1 MTGSEGRAFG
11 EALGE
16 ALGSGPPR
24 SALALQRQNLIAIV
38 EARKGRHFGRV
49 LVPAFG
55 LLVVAALAVSVFVW
69 RGTPSGELSASFA
82 GKPVAPHTLLDAAE
96 DRSRT
101 LEFSDGSS
109 VVLAPKARAVLGR
122 ITREQAGLSLEGGQ
136 LYASIQHREGLHW
149 SVDAGPYRVNVV
161 GTRFSVAW
169 NDGNFRVDV
178 AEGRVRVT
186 GGDLPPEGVAVD
198 AGGGLERRV
207 KPSSSDTPA
216 VDLNA
221 LPLEKPAPE
230 TDARDTPS
238 SPSALS
244 WSALANKGKY
254 KDALAQAEK
263 LGFDRLTRELSDN
276 DLLLLANAARFSGDG
291 KRAKQALLKLRER
304 FPGRAAAEL
313 AALYL
318 ARLAE
323 DVERNP
329 AQAVV
334 WLRAFLQ
341 ESPTGDLA
349 QGARA
354 NLLAILLRRGEQA
367 GARAVARDYLR
378 YHPEGPHAAQARSID
393 RGSPPP

>member
-1 MTGSEGRAFG
+1 MSSSDGPAFG

-24 SALALQRQNLIAIV
+24 AAIAAQRANLVAMM
-38 EARKGRHFGRV
+38 EARGRRPFARF
-49 LVPAFG
+49 LAPALG
-55 LLVVAALAVSVFVW
+55 LAAVAALALFVLG
-69 RGTPSGELSASFA
+69 RAPARDAELSASFA
-82 GKPVAPHTLLDAAE
+82 GKPVVPHTLLDAAE

-122 ITREQAGLSLEGGQ
+122 ITRERAGLSLEGGQ

-169 NDGNFRVDV
+169 KDGNFRVDV

-198 AGGGLERRV
+198 AGSGLERHV
-207 KPSSSDTPA
+207 KQAPSAPPA
-216 VDLNA
+216 VDWNA
-221 LPLEKPAPE
+221 LPLEKPA
-230 TDARDTPS
+230 ADTEGRELPS
-238 SPSALS
+238 TSAPS

-254 KDALAQAEK
+254 RDALAQAEK
-263 LGFDRLTRELSDN
+263 LGFERLTRELSDN

-318 ARLAE
+318 ARLSE
-323 DVERNP
+323 DVEKNP

-341 ESPTGDLA
+341 EAPTGDLA
-349 QGARA
+349 EGARA
-354 NLLAILLRRGEQA
+354 NLLSILLRRGDAA

-378 YHPEGPHAAQARSID
+378 YHPEGPHAAQARSIE

>member
-1 MTGSEGRAFG
+1 MTLSDSRNFG
-11 EALGE
+11 DALGE
-16 ALGSGPPR
+16 ALGEGPPR
-24 SALALQRQNLIAIV
+24 SALALQRHNLVALV
-38 EARKGRHFGRV
+38 EARRRGRV
-49 LVPAFG
+49 PRLLAPAFG
-55 LLVVAALAVSVFVW
+55 LALMAALALWVV
-69 RGTPSGELSASFA
+69 RRTAPQAELSASFG
-82 GKPVAPHTLLDAAE
+82 GKPVAPHTLLDAAG

-101 LEFSDGSS
+101 LEFSDGSN
-109 VVLAPKARAVLGR
+109 VVLAPRARAVLGR
-122 ITREQAGLSLEGGQ
+122 ITRAQAGLSLEGGQ
-136 LYASIQHREGLHW
+136 IYASIEHREGLHW
-149 SVDAGPYRVNVV
+149 SVDAGPYRVHVV

-186 GGDLPPEGVAVD
+186 GGDLPAEGVAVD
-198 AGGGLERRV
+198 AGNGLERRV
-207 KPSSSDTPA
+207 AQAAAAPA
-216 VDLNA
+216 ESASAV
-221 LPLEKPAPE
+221 PVEKAAPDSVE
-230 TDARDTPS
+230 RETPS
-238 SPSALS
+238 PASPS

-254 KDALAQAEK
+254 REALAQAEK

-318 ARLAE
+318 ARLSE
-323 DVERNP
+323 DVEGNP
-329 AQAVV
+329 AQAIV

-354 NLLAILLRRGEQA
+354 NLLALLLRRGDQT

-378 YHPEGPHAAQARSID
+378 YHPEGPHAAQARSLE
-393 RGSPPP
+393 RGSPQP

>member
-1 MTGSEGRAFG
+1 VTTSDSRAFG

-16 ALGSGPPR
+16 ALGNGPPR
-24 SALALQRQNLIAIV
+24 AALSLQRQNLVAMM
-38 EARKGRHFGRV
+38 EARTRPRFFRF

-55 LLVVAALAVSVFVW
+55 LAAVAALVVFVLV
-69 RGTPSGELSASFA
+69 RAPAPAAELSASFA
-82 GKPVAPHTLLDAAE
+82 GKPVVPHTLLDAAE

-169 NDGNFRVDV
+169 NAGKFRVDV
-178 AEGRVRVT
+178 TEGRVRVT

-198 AGGGLERRV
+198 AGNGLERQV
-207 KPSSSDTPA
+207 KQAPAEAPA
-216 VDLNA
+216 VDREA
-221 LPLEKPAPE
+221 LPVEKPAPE
-230 TDARDTPS
+230 TAEREAP
-238 SPSALS
+238 SPSAPS

-254 KDALAQAEK
+254 RDALAQAEK

-276 DLLLLANAARFSGDG
+276 DLLLLANAARFSGDR

-323 DVERNP
+323 DVEKNP

-354 NLLAILLRRGEQA
+354 NLLAILLRRGDQA

-378 YHPEGPHAAQARSID
+378 YHPEGPHAAQARSLE
-393 RGSPPP
+393 RGSPSP

>member
-1 MTGSEGRAFG
+1 MTTPDGRVFG

-16 ALGSGPPR
+16 ALGNGPPR
-24 SALALQRQNLIAIV
+24 AALALQRQNLVAIM
-38 EARKGRHFGRV
+38 EARRRPRLARL
-49 LVPAFG
+49 LVPVLGVA
-55 LLVVAALAVSVFVW
+55 LVAALVFVFV
-69 RGTPSGELSASFA
+69 RSNARAPELSASFA

-101 LEFSDGSS
+101 LEFSDGSN
-109 VVLAPKARAVLGR
+109 VVLAPRARALLGS
-122 ITREQAGLSLEGGQ
+122 ITREQAGLALQGGQ

-149 SVDAGPYRVNVV
+149 SVDAGPYRVHVV

-169 NDGNFRVDV
+169 NDGKFRVDV

-186 GGDLPPEGVAVD
+186 GGDLPAQGVAVD
-198 AGGGLERRV
+198 AGNGLERRV
-207 KPSSSDTPA
+207 KPAPETPA

-221 LPLEKPAPE
+221 VPLEKPAP
-230 TDARDTPS
+230 DAEERGAA
-238 SPSALS
+238 SPAPPS

-254 KDALAQAEK
+254 RDALAQAEK
-263 LGFDRLTRELSDN
+263 LGFERLTRELSDN
-276 DLLLLANAARFSGDG
+276 DLLLLANAARFSGEG
-291 KRAKQALLKLRER
+291 RRAKQALLKLRER

-323 DVERNP
+323 DVDHNP
-329 AQAVV
+329 AQAIV

-354 NLLAILLRRGEQA
+354 NLLALLLRRGDQV

-378 YHPEGPHAAQARSID
+378 YHPEGPHAAQARSLE
-393 RGSPPP
+393 RASPEP